1 MMSQEDLTGGAGSA
15 YGLCLITATATGTL
29 GSMSLVKFTAGYTQA
44 VTAGGTTVIATETF
58 SPQVTINTTVAVE
71 MRWRLD
77 VPQFGGVNF
86 QIYRGSL
93 ADFSDLALKIDTTH
107 VSSPL
112 TTSVNEWVGMYAHS
126 SGDFE
131 CYIDQTRHTRRA

>member
-15 YGLCLITATATGTL
+15 YGLSLITATATGTL

-58 SPQVTINTTVAVE
+58 SPQITINTTVAIE
-71 MRWRLD
+71 LRWRLD
-77 VPQFGGVNF
+77 IPQFGGVAF
-86 QIYRGSL
+86 EVYRGSTT
-93 ADFSDLALKIDTTH
+93 DFSDMVLAIQTQH
-107 VSSPL
+107 ISSPL
-112 TTSVNEWVGMYAHS
+112 TTSVNEWIGMYAHS